1 MTPRRRRLAGLLLAA
16 LFTVSGLAASGFV
29 VSGPAH
35 AAPPGPGDA
44 DSLRRIEAYLNGL
57 TTLEARFLQVS
68 SGGAVAE
75 GTIQIARPGRLRLE
89 YDPPNRILM
98 VANLGWLIYVDWKL
112 EQVSHIPVDQTPA
125 QFFLQ
130 DTISLTGAL
139 VATDIERRAGV
150 IRLTL
155 VRRDEPEAG
164 ALILAFSEAP
174 LTLRQWTVIDAQG
187 VQTRISLDGLRTG
200 VAFAPDLFVFNPPS
214 FNNSNP

>member
-1 MTPRRRRLAGLLLAA
+1 MTPRRQRRLAALLLAA
-16 LFTVSGLAASGFV
+16 LFTVSGLAVGT
-29 VSGPAH
+29 GH

-68 SGGAVAE
+68 SSGGVAE

-139 VATDIERRAGV
+139 VATDMERRAGV